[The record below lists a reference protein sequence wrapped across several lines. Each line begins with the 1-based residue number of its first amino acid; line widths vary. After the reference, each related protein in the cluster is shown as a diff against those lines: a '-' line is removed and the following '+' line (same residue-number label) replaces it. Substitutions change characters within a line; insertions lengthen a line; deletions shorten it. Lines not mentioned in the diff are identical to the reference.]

1 MDIRTV
7 LFDSV
12 KYNIRLVKVFKML
25 DLFIE
30 YEGKALNFRI
40 LPQIL
45 EINKK
50 TFYRQLQF
58 LKRINAITV
67 EETVKRNLKVVKTN
81 GVIDFLKKNRSIFE
95 NWQSGNTNTDLS
107 NSPTNHSQSPSLM
120 KITLQEIA
128 ENNMANINQNKV
140 EGNEFETE
148 FLKFENKKDEVNQ
161 FETNSQIEKTEN
173 ETKGSSMEGQMNAKI
188 VVKIGIYIQSEGGA
202 PPITLWEETK
212 EFENWSNGEAEKNEN
227 CSYIYNNILYN
238 IPERKESKKDVYVL
252 HNLDSLQNVN
262 VQEDVI
268 KEKNVNV
275 DVLQEVNVLHNVDV
289 KEEVIKEKKEKENK
303 KEKERKERNKKEVE
317 VELPDWLPLDLWEEY
332 LNMRRQIKKPL
343 TSFGQRLAI
352 KNLNKLREQ
361 GYDINE
367 IIETSISRCWLG
379 FFPPQNNL
387 FHNYSGYK
395 NRKEE
400 DEEEDWYRRVSK
412 SWREQYYKDLE
423 PLYQE
428 LKEKE
433 RKILNGEMEGGIPV
447 FGGDED
453 D

>member
-1 MDIRTV
+1 MDIKTV

-12 KYNIRLVKVFKML
+12 KYNVRLVKVFKML

-95 NWQSGNTNTDLS
+95 NLQSGNTNTDLS

-128 ENNMANINQNKV
+128 ENNMANIDQNKF

-148 FLKFENKKDEVNQ
+148 FLKFENKKDECNQ

-173 ETKGSSMEGQMNAKI
+173 ETKGGSMEGLMNAKI
-188 VVKIGIYIQSEGGA
+188 KVKIGIYIESEGGA

-212 EFENWSNGEAEKNEN
+212 EFENWSNGKAEKNEN

-238 IPERKESKKDVYVL
+238 NLERKESK
-252 HNLDSLQNVN
+252 
-262 VQEDVI
+262 
-268 KEKNVNV
+268 KNVNV
-275 DVLQEVNVLHNVDV
+275 DVLQEVNVLHNVNV
-289 KEEVIKEKKEKENK
+289 EEEVIKEKKEKENK
-303 KEKERKERNKKEVE
+303 KEKERKEKNKKEVE
-317 VELPDWLPLDLWEEY
+317 VELPDWLPKDLWEEY

-361 GYDINE
+361 GYDVGE

-447 FGGDED
+447 FGGDD
-453 D
+453 DDD